1 MDSTRVISQY
11 KAPKDIALKLF
22 REAGRAWNAG
32 DAQATAD
39 HLFNFCV
46 TNSALRDWLQKAE
59 AKEQD
64 KTYKERWRAGA
75 GGLFGECA
83 DIANAAKH
91 LLLGKASAQETS
103 QEVIALGPNG
113 HIPGSERMKETLLIV
128 LRDGSTVGLL
138 EFIYRICIAWE
149 EIFRQRGD
157 PLPEHGYFLAVRA

>member
-1 MDSTRVISQY
+1 MDSTRVISEY

-32 DAQATAD
+32 DVQAASD

-46 TNSALRDWLQKAE
+46 TNSALRDWVQVAE
-59 AKEQD
+59 GKKDD
-64 KTYKERWRAGA
+64 KGYKERWRAGA

-91 LLLGKASAQETS
+91 LLLVKASAQETL
-103 QEVIALGPNG
+103 QEVVALGPNG

-128 LRDGSTVGLL
+128 LRDGSTLDLL
-138 EFIYRICIAWE
+138 LFIYRICIAWE
-149 EIFRQRGD
+149 EIFRQNAD
-157 PLPEHGYFLAVRA
+157 PLPDHGSFLAIRT